1 MEPGP
6 TGLHGVFVTRAVKVE
21 REEDIG
27 SVTVRPLCME
37 ELTVPETD
45 RREMTVTHRVV
56 QVSKK
61 KFIYISYFIVTFTGV
76 FTVVPKTL
84 KQPQRPCYTR
94 QLF

>member
-6 TGLHGVFVTRAVKVE
+6 TGPHGVFVTRAVKVE
-21 REEDIG
+21 RKEDIG
-27 SVTVRPLCME
+27 SVTVRSLCME

-45 RREMTVTHRVV
+45 RRHRTVTHRVV

-61 KFIYISYFIVTFTGV
+61 KFNYISYFIVTFTGV
-76 FTVVPKTL
+76 CTVVPKTS
-84 KQPQRPCYTR
+84 KHPKKPCYTR